1 MSAKTVDT
9 TGITPLGMLTLT
21 YLLNSSTSGYNGD
34 ETNPTACPS
43 YGLLASPTSL
53 GEHNGDV
60 DSPRYNIDDSHGP
73 YNNREV
79 ISSSYET
86 SNINEYTIMVEDLT
100 WEVAPQITI
109 SEVTSKNQDINLY
122 DSGANILTSGP
133 HGQR

>member
-34 ETNPTACPS
+34 ETNTTACPS

-60 DSPRYNIDDSHGP
+60 DSPNISNGGGD
-73 YNNREV
+73 
-79 ISSSYET
+79 
-86 SNINEYTIMVEDLT
+86 NINDNNESYNLREGTY
-100 WEVAPQITI
+100 VAANTMKGLNLLVYLQLII
-109 SEVTSKNQDINLY
+109 SAATVNN
-122 DSGANILTSGP
+122 
-133 HGQR
+133 